1 MAYDSDEDNTPDAD
15 DKSRGNRMSEW
26 ELKALLDAEKMSAL
40 ASIWSSQL
48 SADRDD
54 ALMYYTN
61 DMSKDMPAADGRSE
75 AVSSDTADTIE
86 GLMPSLIEIFCGC
99 DDVMKFNPQNA
110 DDVMRAEQETDYVN
124 HVFMVDN
131 PGFLNLYTFIKD
143 ALLSKVGILKFWW
156 EDKEEIEEER
166 YRDLT
171 DDQYAILKNDPE
183 VEVIEHESR
192 QIEDPLLLQAL
203 QPPISSLPAPPAPNP
218 GAPPQQGMA
227 TGPGAGNPLPGG
239 APQGPPQGAL
249 PAGLAAGAP
258 PPTPSKPPMFHDV
271 KVERSKKFGRVRI
284 EPVAPEEFGIEKT
297 ARRLT
302 QHDCNYCFHR
312 RILTVNRLIEQGYD
326 RDIIDAL
333 PTYTAITMPEEIN
346 RDTVAEHQNVGTE
359 HNPAARRVEI
369 FEHYVRMDYEG
380 RGRAKLYKVCTG
392 SEQGQLLEKDGEIDL
407 EEIDDFPFAAMT
419 PIIITHRFFGRSIAD
434 IVKDI
439 QKIKTALLR
448 AVLDNAYLANNPRV
462 EVAESHA
469 SDNTLDDLLIS
480 RPGGIVRS
488 KQPGGINWQAVPTIG
503 SHVFP
508 LLEYEDSVLETRT
521 GVTKQG
527 QGLDA
532 SALQNQSATATNQMF
547 TMAQARMR
555 LIARIFAETG
565 IKDAFLKV
573 HQYIRKYGDEAK
585 TVRLRGQWVNVD
597 PRDWKKRDD
606 MTVDVGLGT
615 GGKAEQMSLL
625 TVIGTYQ
632 EKALVAGLTNLVTPQ
647 NLFNTAKAI
656 TRIAGHKDV
665 SAFFTDPSTQPPP
678 QQKPD
683 PKVQIAQMK
692 TQGDQ
697 QLAQMKMK
705 LEATHEQA
713 KFQADSAL
721 NQQKF
726 QHEKELNMMEMQMK
740 QQESQHKMIIAGH
753 QHEMDKQK
761 MSQEMLLAQHQAN
774 LQQQQGQ
781 QQIEQQKESNA
792 LDMQLAQKKAD
803 HEQGMATQKQSHEIA
818 LQGGKPT
825 AGSKSPTI
833 LEEIRDR
840 ISKPSGKKRVV
851 RDASGRI
858 SHLEDMQ

>member
-1 MAYDSDEDNTPDAD
+1 MAYDADDDQQTPDDAGMAP
-15 DKSRGNRMSEW
+15 RGEKMSDW
-26 ELKALLDAEKMSAL
+26 ELKALLDAEKMSSL

-61 DMSKDMPAADGRSE
+61 DMSKDMPAADGRSQ

-99 DDVMKFNPQNA
+99 DDVMKFNPQGPN
-110 DDVMRAEQETDYVN
+110 DVAAAEQETDYVN

-156 EDKEEIEEER
+156 EDAEEIEEER

-171 DDQYAILKNDPE
+171 DDQYDLIKSDPE
-183 VEVIEHESR
+183 VEVLEHETH
-192 QIEDPLLLQAL
+192 QIEDQDLIHAL
-203 QPPISSLPAPPAPNP
+203 APPTQPQPAQPAPPAPGQGN
-218 GAPPQQGMA
+218 GAVIHPQQG
-227 TGPGAGNPLPGG
+227 GV
-239 APQGPPQGAL
+239 PQGPPQGAPSL
-249 PAGLAAGAP
+249 GQVAPAPAAP
-258 PPTPSKPPMFHDV
+258 PLFHDV
-271 KVERSKKFGRVRI
+271 KVQRSKKFGRVRV

-302 QHDCNYCFHR
+302 LHECNYCFHR
-312 RILTVNRLIEQGYD
+312 LIRTVNRLIEQGYD
-326 RDIIDAL
+326 RKIIEAL

-346 RDTVAEHQNVGTE
+346 RDTVAEHQNVGQE
-359 HNPAARRVEI
+359 HNPAARRVEV

-380 RGRAKLYKVCTG
+380 KGRAKLYKVCTG
-392 SEQGQLLEKDGEIDL
+392 SEQGQLLEKDGKIDL

-419 PIIITHRFFGRSIAD
+419 PIIVTHRFFGRSIAD

-439 QKIKTALLR
+439 QNIKTALLR

-469 SDNTLDDLLIS
+469 GDNTLDDLLIS
-480 RPGGIVRS
+480 RPGGVVRT
-488 KQPGGINWQAVPTIG
+488 KQPGGINWQSVPTIG
-503 SHVFP
+503 THVFP

-532 SALQNQSATATNQMF
+532 SALQNQSATATSQMF

-565 IKDAFLKV
+565 IKDALCKV
-573 HQYIRKYGDEAK
+573 HEYIRKYGNEAK
-585 TVRLRGQWVNVD
+585 TVKLRGQWVNVD
-597 PRDWKKRDD
+597 PRDWKKRND
-606 MTVDVGLGT
+606 MTIDVGLGT

-647 NLFNTAKAI
+647 NLYNTAKAI
-656 TRIAGHKDV
+656 TRITGHKNVD
-665 SAFFTDPSTQPPP
+665 AFFTDPSTQPPP

-683 PKVQIAQMK
+683 PKIQLQAMQVQSE
-692 TQGDQ
+692 Q
-697 QLAQMKMK
+697 QLAQMKMQNDAK
-705 LEATHEQA
+705 HEQA

-774 LQQQQGQ
+774 LQDQQGKAKIDQ
-781 QQIEQQKESNA
+781 QRESNQM
-792 LDMQLAQKKAD
+792 DMQLAQSKQQHETGLAD
-803 HEQGMATQKQSHEIA
+803 QKQAHEITM
-818 LQGGKPT
+818 QGGKPKP
-825 AGSKSPTI
+825 GSKGPTI
-833 LEEIRDR
+833 LEEIRDH
-840 ISKPSGKKRVV
+840 ISKPAPPPGKKRVV